1 MRIVQLMTDRSR
13 YFNPSK
19 NYWFSFNAFL
29 ILLIGLHFR
38 CLSFRVVLV
47 NTARPDGA
55 FLSVVWF
62 IHWKRMIRPFL
73 FIDKQKRKLSIHEL
87 VVDFWLANVTKL
99 DDQNRFMQHHC
110 VQTDPAKNVW
120 TRAYLIPERNR
131 TVRRQEEGKNS
142 VYLFVF
148 CMNLGEINALLTIS
162 CCQMKHFGYVI
173 VY

>member
-1 MRIVQLMTDRSR
+1 MYL
-13 YFNPSK
+13 
-19 NYWFSFNAFL
+19 
-29 ILLIGLHFR
+29 
-38 CLSFRVVLV
+38 
-47 NTARPDGA
+47 
-55 FLSVVWF
+55 
-62 IHWKRMIRPFL
+62 
-73 FIDKQKRKLSIHEL
+73 
-87 VVDFWLANVTKL
+87 
-99 DDQNRFMQHHC
+99 HC

-120 TRAYLIPERNR
+120 TRAYLIPERSAYLILERNW